1 MVSTDLKCPTKI
13 GIILT
18 SLGGL
23 DIRAFKYLALYQN
36 TLQQSFEFEFL
47 PAPKNSSFLN
57 LLDSHEQIDRE
68 TVEKDASQFFG
79 EYQNWSIERAS
90 AYGLIYQPPDGL
102 IVLSTAKFADNYY
115 ATGDDGWRIVA
126 LGHWKRHMAP
136 PSIVE
141 FFLNQLIV
149 AAVDTACGDNFPFR
163 HYGTKGCIFDFS
175 ADLADVRLAVLTGLL
190 CDQCCNKITHFCSK
204 KLVEDA
210 KLLLRK
216 KWLGDSTNPTDVA
229 ITTKKLGYDLF
240 HTKGA
245 KQTTIEYLSAKIQEE
260 AIKSLLQIIGGVILA
275 ALLLWLGLKGK

>member
-1 MVSTDLKCPTKI
+1 MKKCPTKI

-23 DIRAFKYLALYQN
+23 DIRALKYLVLYQN

-47 PAPKNSSFLN
+47 PTPKNNSFLSQ
-57 LLDSHEQIDRE
+57 LDSLGPIDRE
-68 TVEKDASQFFG
+68 GVEKNACKFFA
-79 EYQNWSIERAS
+79 EYNDWSTKNAS
-90 AYGLIYQPPDGL
+90 AYGLTYKPPDGF

-115 ATGDDGWRIVA
+115 ATGDDDWRIVA
-126 LGHWKRHMAP
+126 LGHWQRHMAP

-149 AAVDTACGDNFPFR
+149 AAIDTACGDNFPLR
-163 HYGTKGCIFDFS
+163 HHETKGCIFDFS
-175 ADLADVRLAVLTGLL
+175 VDLADARLAVLTGLVCESC
-190 CDQCCNKITHFCSK
+190 CDTIIRFGSE

-229 ITTKKLGYDLF
+229 TTAKKLGYDLF

-245 KQTTIEYLSAKIQEE
+245 KQTLWERLSAIIQEE
-260 AIKSLLQIIGGVILA
+260 AIRSLLQIIALVIVA
-275 ALLLWLGLKGK
+275 ALLLWLGLKDK

>member
-1 MVSTDLKCPTKI
+1 MVSPDLKCPTKI

-23 DIRAFKYLALYQN
+23 DTRAFKYLALYQN

-47 PAPKNSSFLN
+47 PAPKDTSFLN
-57 LLDSHEQIDRE
+57 WLDSHEPINRE

-79 EYQNWSIERAS
+79 EYQNWSIKHAS

-115 ATGDDGWRIVA
+115 ATGGDGWRIVA

-149 AAVDTACGDNFPFR
+149 AAIDTACGDNFPFR

-175 ADLADVRLAVLTGLL
+175 ANLADVRLAVLTGLL
-190 CDQCCNKITHFCSK
+190 CNPCCNKITHFCSE

-210 KLLLRK
+210 KILLGK
-216 KWLGDSTNPTDVA
+216 KWLGDSANPTNVA
-229 ITTKKLGYDLF
+229 TTTKKLGYDLF
-240 HTKGA
+240 HTKGV
-245 KQTTIEYLSAKIQEE
+245 KQTFIEYLSAIIREE
-260 AIKSLLQIIGGVILA
+260 AIKILLGIIGAVFLA
-275 ALLLWLGLKGK
+275 TLLLWLGLKGS